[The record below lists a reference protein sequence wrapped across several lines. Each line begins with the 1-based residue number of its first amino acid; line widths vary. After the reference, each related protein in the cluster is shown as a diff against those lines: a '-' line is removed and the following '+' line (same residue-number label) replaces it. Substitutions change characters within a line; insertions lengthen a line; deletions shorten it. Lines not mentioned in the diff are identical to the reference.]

1 MRWGVIPI
9 QYRQVDCGT
18 QPNKRAEGASFPGEF
33 PSIADAKAKGKDA
46 AWYHQYFPDGGYL
59 NSIKGDGSGKISVDE
74 FMQKLGQAA
83 SPTSSSGRADSA
95 AIPVDASS
103 AESSPQ
109 PQFDAFAWIWG

>member
-1 MRWGVIPI
+1 MTACCSGPCCLPPASPCQDHFDLSVWAFQKLTDMRWGVIPI

-74 FMQKLGQAA
+74 FMRKVNG
-83 SPTSSSGRADSA
+83 GK
-95 AIPVDASS
+95 
-103 AESSPQ
+103 
-109 PQFDAFAWIWG
+109 